1 MAPRY
6 DTITFLSDYGLV
18 DEFVGVVHSV
28 VRAIAPDVHVIDL
41 THQVPPYDVRAGG
54 LALARSAPYLCPG
67 VVLAVVDPGVGT
79 TRRGIAVEVGE
90 GASVLV
96 GPDNGLLAPAV
107 AMCGGAT
114 RAVELTNT
122 TYQLDAAGP
131 TFAGRDVFAPAAA
144 HLCRGV
150 DLEELGPLIEP
161 VSLRPGLLPVA
172 HPDGDELAAEV
183 LWVDRYGNAQLNLD
197 ADDVAPLGE
206 HVRLRF
212 TGSVGGGQ
220 REEVRTAR
228 VVETF
233 AELGPNDLGLVV
245 DSYGL
250 VAIAVDQRSAAG
262 ELGLGPASPVHLS
275 AIGEDQESGATVRVE
290 LRHRNGAG
298 NGDGTPD
305 PGRV

>member
-1 MAPRY
+1 MALRY
-6 DTITFLSDYGLV
+6 DTISFLSDYGLV

-28 VRAIAPDVHVIDL
+28 IRQIEPGVHVVDL
-41 THQVPPYDVRAGG
+41 THQIAPYDVRAGG

-79 TRRGIAVEVGE
+79 SRRGIAVEVGE
-90 GASVLV
+90 GASVLI

-114 RAVELTNT
+114 RVVELGNAD
-122 TYQLDAAGP
+122 YQLDAAGP

-150 DLEELGPLIEP
+150 PLDELGPVVEAT
-161 VSLRPGLLPVA
+161 SLRPGLLPIA
-172 HPDGDELAAEV
+172 HEDGDELAAEV

-197 ADDVAPLGE
+197 ADDIAPFGDSI
-206 HVRLRF
+206 RLRF
-212 TGSVGGGQ
+212 GDQ
-220 REEVRTAR
+220 VRTGR

-233 AELGPNDLGLVV
+233 AALGPNDIGLVV

-250 VAIAVDQRSAAG
+250 VAIVVDQRSAAT
-262 ELGLGPASPVHLS
+262 EFGLGPATAVWLS
-275 AIGEDQESGATVRVE
+275 ALADDQEGVTVPVQ
-290 LRHRNGAG
+290 LRPTRNGG
-298 NGDGTPD
+298 KP
-305 PGRV
+305 